1 MRAYG
6 RQQPFLPLEARLP
19 DLGEAGGDHDER
31 ADARAQRLLGG
42 RHDSIGR
49 DGDHGQVDRV
59 GDLGH
64 GRVRPHA
71 RHRLRAPVDRV
82 GGAAEVTREDVPEE
96 LPADRS
102 ASPGGPDHGDGAR
115 LEERPEGGDDGR
127 MVPLVDVPPVALR
140 RCDRELHLDLAV
152 LELAGEL
159 EACGLEDA
167 QHLAVVGH
175 HLGDEPL
182 DADLRGAVGEA
193 LEEPGADALALEVV
207 GHREG
212 RLGERGVAQP
222 RVVRDRDD
230 PLAVVLS
237 ERADEGAA
245 LLPVGVERRLDQR
258 PVQRREPVEA
268 RVAARRGEAVEELE
282 DRLPVG
288 RDRRPEP
295 ERAPVAEDD
304 VDGRRSGSG
313 HARDRRAG
321 SMAHRPGELADL
333 EQPDLAEVDVREG
346 VRHEGIEAR
355 LVDLD
360 VEHGPAAG
368 RDADRLHAP
377 LELRHVA
384 VHPGAVEDRAD
395 DVEVRVEGRACG
407 HDVESHGLP
416 GIGNERMG
424 DVLVGVAVERRPVR
438 LRRSR
443 LRHVE

>member
-1 MRAYG
+1 MFPIETNAERPRPRGSAASSSARPRAPLCDENPIEPGAALRAAKVAFRLGAADARPRQFGPMQPRPVRAYG

-31 ADARAQRLLGG
+31 ADARAQRLLGR

-140 RCDRELHLDLAV
+140 RCDRELHLDLAL

-167 QHLAVVGH
+167 EHLAVVGH

-313 HARDRRAG
+313 HARDLPRRVNG
-321 SMAHRPGELADL
+321 S
-333 EQPDLAEVDVREG
+333 
-346 VRHEGIEAR
+346 
-355 LVDLD
+355 
-360 VEHGPAAG
+360 
-368 RDADRLHAP
+368 
-377 LELRHVA
+377 
-384 VHPGAVEDRAD
+384 
-395 DVEVRVEGRACG
+395 
-407 HDVESHGLP
+407 SS
-416 GIGNERMG
+416 
-424 DVLVGVAVERRPVR
+424 RRPCR
-438 LRRSR
+438 P
-443 LRHVE
+443 